1 MTEAGSTE
9 VGSEE
14 LSESRAA
21 DRRCSGW
28 SRPTYAAPTAGSCF
42 VEYHGSA
49 EPGALFWNI
58 RFVRPSTIGPKGHPL
73 EAETPAWAIHPS
85 ISPLPGEPVI
95 RKKASDSFFETRL
108 AELTEAAEI
117 NHLIIVGGMTEYCVD
132 TTCRRAVTLG
142 YDVTLVADAHLT
154 RDTPV
159 LTAAQ
164 IIAHHNLL
172 LNGFAAGIHS
182 IKVIPTDQVSLRNS
196 PESRKPGD
204 QSPIPT

>member
-1 MTEAGSTE
+1 MPPHLQAR
-9 VGSEE
+9 V
-14 LSESRAA
+14 LSNIMVLLSQARS
-21 DRRCSGW
+21 SGI
-28 SRPTYAAPTAGSCF
+28 SVLF
-42 VEYHGSA
+42 VQHD
-49 EPGALFWNI
+49 
-58 RFVRPSTIGPKGHPL
+58 GPKGHPL

-85 ISPLPGEPVI
+85 ISPLSGEPVI
-95 RKKASDSFFETRL
+95 RKKASDSFFETAL
-108 AELTEAAEI
+108 AELAEAAEI
-117 NHLIIVGGMTEYCVD
+117 THLIIVGGMTEYCVD

-182 IKVIPTDQVSLRNS
+182 IKVIPTDEVSLRNS

-204 QSPIPT
+204 QSPIPS